1 MAAGKKKNWLYIV
14 LILLVVALSAGLVIR
29 YNAGRTDSKA
39 AVPSVTARPTPEV
52 IVHETQV
59 EKIVEVEKEISAETI
74 EDGLRDIGLLVT
86 QEYYFT
92 DVISFSSVKKLFHL
106 EVGFTES
113 SYLAT
118 YEGVVTAGIDFG
130 KIRVVKDD
138 DAGRILVTLPAPE
151 VLNVDVDPGSFELYS
166 EKTGFG
172 NPLSVE
178 DFNDSLVT
186 LENTVRDKAVDKGLL
201 RRADENA
208 RVVVRNF
215 IAGLTDATRYT
226 VEFTD

>member
-1 MAAGKKKNWLYIV
+1 MAAGKNKNWLYII
-14 LILLVVALSAGLVIR
+14 LIILVAALSTALVIR
-29 YNAGRTDSKA
+29 YYAGRAEKKT
-39 AVPSVTARPTPEV
+39 VPSVTPRPTPEV

-59 EKIVEVEKEISAETI
+59 EKIVEVEKEITAEMI
-74 EDGLRDIGLLVT
+74 EDGLRDIGVLVT

-92 DVISFSSVKKLFHL
+92 DVISFSSVKKLFRL

-113 SYLAT
+113 SYLAS
-118 YEGVVTAGIDFG
+118 YDGVVTAGIDFG
-130 KIRVVKDD
+130 KVRVSRDD
-138 DAGRILVTLPAPE
+138 SARKILVTLPASE
-151 VLNVDVDPGSFELYS
+151 ILNVDVDPESFELYE

-186 LENTVRDKAVDKGLL
+186 LENTVRDKAVEKGLL

-215 IAGLTDATRYT
+215 IAGLADIDFYT
-226 VEFTD
+226 IVFTD